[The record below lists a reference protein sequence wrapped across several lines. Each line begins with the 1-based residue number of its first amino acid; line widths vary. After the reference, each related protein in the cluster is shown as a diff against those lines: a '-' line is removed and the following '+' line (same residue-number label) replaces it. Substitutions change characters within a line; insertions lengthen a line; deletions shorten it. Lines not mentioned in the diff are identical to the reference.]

1 MENKSYEHLGITAF
15 WIFMLQ
21 MMSPALIFLLIAF
34 LFPQLSATMP
44 PELLRYAEPFGRFFF
59 LIGLAALLIGGVIG
73 YLRYITYIFCLADH
87 ALLIEQGILNKERVS
102 IPYRQVQ
109 NINLRRS
116 IIDRLLGVSHLII
129 LTAGHEDSR
138 DPGDPNYEA
147 EGHLP
152 LLDKHR
158 AEQIQAELVKHTNT
172 QRVIAG

>member
-1 MENKSYEHLGITAF
+1 MESKSYEHLGITAF

-34 LFPQLSATMP
+34 LFPQLSANMP
-44 PELLRYAEPFGRFFF
+44 QELLRYTEPFGRFFF
-59 LIGLAALLIGGVIG
+59 LIGLSTLLIGGVIG
-73 YLRYITYIFCLADH
+73 YLRYVTYKFCLADD

-109 NINLRRS
+109 NINLNRS

-129 LTAGHEDSR
+129 LTAGHDDD
-138 DPGDPNYEA
+138 DPGDRNYES

-152 LLDKHR
+152 LLNKHR
-158 AEQIQAELVKHTNT
+158 AEQIQAELLKHTNT

>member
-1 MENKSYEHLGITAF
+1 
-15 WIFMLQ
+15 MLQ

-34 LFPQLSATMP
+34 LFPALSANVP
-44 PELLRYAEPFGRFFF
+44 QEFLRYTEPFGRFFF
-59 LIGLAALLIGGVIG
+59 LIGLSTLLIGGVIG
-73 YLRYITYIFCLADH
+73 YLRYVTYKFCLADD

-109 NINLRRS
+109 NINLKRN

-138 DPGDPNYEA
+138 DPGDPNYQA
-147 EGHLP
+147 EGQLP

-158 AEQIQAELVKHTNT
+158 AEQIQSELLQHTNT
-172 QRVIAG
+172 QRIVAVK